1 MKNNIKVL
9 ENPKKG
15 DEIKKFWFFDKTN
28 AGVPKLRLIQSG
40 KGNVEIIEVSNV
52 GRSYKEGHL
61 KSVRITIKTEDN
73 EIKFK
78 TYKDVWY
85 FLSDATMSA
94 YNDLTNNFLR
104 KLSTLKRN
112 VIRFEDASYDIIGE
126 NSDIIQKLIDRRE
139 KLLKAE
145 IS

>member
-15 DEIKKFWFFDKTN
+15 DEIKKFWFFDETN
-28 AGVPKLRLIQSG
+28 AGIPKLRLIQSG
-40 KGNVEIIEVSNV
+40 KGNVEIIEISNV

-73 EIKFK
+73 EIKFR

-85 FLSDATMSA
+85 FLSDATMSV
-94 YNDLTNNFLR
+94 YNDLTNNFMR
-104 KLSTLKRN
+104 KLNTLKRS
-112 VIRFEDASYDIIGE
+112 VARFEDVSYNIMNE

-139 KLLKAE
+139 KLLRAE

>member
-40 KGNVEIIEVSNV
+40 KGNVEIIEISNV

-73 EIKFK
+73 EIKFR

-85 FLSDATMSA
+85 FLSDATMAVYDVLS
-94 YNDLTNNFLR
+94 NNFMR
-104 KLSTLKRN
+104 KLSALKRN
-112 VIRFEDASYDIIGE
+112 VARFEDVSYDIMSE

-139 KLLKAE
+139 KLLRAE